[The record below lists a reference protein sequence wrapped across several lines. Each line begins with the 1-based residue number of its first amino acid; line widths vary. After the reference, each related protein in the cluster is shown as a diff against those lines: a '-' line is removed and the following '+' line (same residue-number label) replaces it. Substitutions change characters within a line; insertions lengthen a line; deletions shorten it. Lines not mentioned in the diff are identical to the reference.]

1 MTQLG
6 LFFTRKYLYDIYM
19 DLKITL
25 FQELAD
31 LFNKNGFKLYM
42 VGGSVRDYLL
52 KFPLNDMDLVT
63 DATPAQEK
71 QFLENADFTFERF
84 GSIKLFYKEVKF
96 DITTLRKENSYIDS
110 RHPSKIEFTNE
121 LEIDVLRRDLTI
133 NALYLNKDLEV
144 LDYVGGQADLDNRI
158 LKMIGD
164 PLKRIQEDPLRIVR
178 IYRFKYDLGF
188 EIDEGL
194 VGVIEENYLLL
205 KKLNTEKI
213 KEEIRK
219 CSHKDLLVKF
229 LNEHKIYL

>member
-6 LFFTRKYLYDIYM
+6 LFFTQKYHYDIYM

-52 KFPLNDMDLVT
+52 KMSLTDMDLVT

-71 QFLENADFTFERF
+71 QFLENADYTFERF
-84 GSIKLFYKEVKF
+84 GSIKLFYKGVKF

-144 LDYVGGQADLDNRI
+144 LDYVGGQTDLDNHI

-188 EIDEGL
+188 EIDRGL

-229 LNEHKIYL
+229 LKEHEIYL